1 MSSFSSSSLVVSPD
15 PPWLRMP
22 PMLIAS
28 RSAVGPATRKL
39 QLCQACNVAP
49 CWTTFG
55 YAPGEHCYF
64 FLLLFF
70 FGCKSES
77 LLPSNATN
85 VTCVTF
91 NGGSC
96 NAPVAAV
103 LGLQVGTMLDNIWIC
118 FWSCVIS
125 WLCFRTTLLSKWGVP
140 RVTRPSECASLPVG
154 ACWAGLVMLPLAAAG
169 TTIGFARVPL
179 HSEPNCRHVVCNF
192 CNCSTGFFDWAA
204 ALSANATACLH
215 ML

>member
-1 MSSFSSSSLVVSPD
+1 MMEIFIYLNNKSMAISSFSSSSLVVSPD

-70 FGCKSES
+70 FGCKSGS
-77 LLPSNATN
+77 PLASNATN
-85 VTCVTF
+85 VNRVTIS
-91 NGGSC
+91 GGPC
-96 NAPVAAV
+96 NAQVAAV
-103 LGLQVGTMLDNIWIC
+103 PGLQRCTMLDNIWLC
-118 FWSCVIS
+118 S
-125 WLCFRTTLLSKWGVP
+125 WRALLFLL
-140 RVTRPSECASLPVG
+140 A
-154 ACWAGLVMLPLAAAG
+154 PL
-169 TTIGFARVPL
+169 L
-179 HSEPNCRHVVCNF
+179 L
-192 CNCSTGFFDWAA
+192 W
-204 ALSANATACLH
+204 L
-215 ML
+215 